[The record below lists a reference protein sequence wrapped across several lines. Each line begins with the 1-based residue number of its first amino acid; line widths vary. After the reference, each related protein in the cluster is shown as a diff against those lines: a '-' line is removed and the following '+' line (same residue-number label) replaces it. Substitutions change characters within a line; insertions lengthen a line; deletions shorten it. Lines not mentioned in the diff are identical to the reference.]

1 MKAPKGCLISP
12 SFCAGV
18 EFRERGGE
26 PHDIP
31 LRAVGKTGVLKSL
44 GVRGRLFL
52 AFFGISGLAVLG
64 AVAALFAFADVGAVV
79 DRVTGER
86 MPASLASLELSRQI
100 ERVASAAP
108 SLLASQTK
116 SRQEGA
122 AREIRAD
129 LGQLDGLLAD
139 VRRGSPDPRLLSGID
154 DSVTEIRRN
163 LRELEKL
170 VTDRLALV
178 AKRDELLGRLS
189 LANIGAQRIVGP
201 SLVLFEAR
209 MAQWRRTAAD
219 PSLDESAR
227 MDAMERLA
235 GDVAEVLPEQK
246 ARIEI
251 AALHDGLIRSAVVGE
266 SDLPLTEF
274 NLKRALTELDA
285 LTANFEPAQRQRFAD
300 RIAEFRKLAEGPDS
314 LLDLRSREIAM
325 IGRGEALVK
334 ENADLSD
341 QLTAAVDR
349 LIAGARADFARAEED
364 VRSTQRASAA
374 VLIGA
379 VALSLTGS
387 ALIVWLYVGRN
398 LIARLTALSA
408 SMLAIAGGQIR
419 TALPKSGDDEIGRMA
434 DALRVFRDT
443 AVEIE
448 DQNLRERQVV
458 LDTIEYG
465 VLILDPQLAV
475 RMHNRAFRDLWEFSE
490 EELRQRTPLRKLL
503 NSQRGHG
510 LPGLPDSEWENF
522 LERRLAEIATANRPP
537 QEWRRPDGRILQYE
551 VAPLPDGGRM
561 LTYFDLTHLKQI
573 EAELR
578 AAKEQAELAS
588 HAKSAFV
595 ASMSH
600 ELRTPLNAILGIT
613 EMVKEDAESEGRKD
627 LEEPLGRVLKAG
639 RHLLELINDVLDLA
653 KIESGKFELHW
664 EAVDLKSLLASVVET
679 AEPLAER
686 KANRLTLVADGE
698 IGSLNADP
706 MRLRQVLL
714 NLLSNACKFTEQG
727 SVTLTARHEEDQ
739 QRIVLEV
746 GDTGIGMAADHMVDL
761 FQEFSQ
767 IGIAK
772 QRKYGGTGLGLA
784 ISRRL
789 VRLMGGDITV
799 TSELD
804 RGSVFTVTLP
814 RFSARAAEAA

>member
-1 MKAPKGCLISP
+1 
-12 SFCAGV
+12 
-18 EFRERGGE
+18 
-26 PHDIP
+26 
-31 LRAVGKTGVLKSL
+31 
-44 GVRGRLFL
+44 
-52 AFFGISGLAVLG
+52 
-64 AVAALFAFADVGAVV
+64 
-79 DRVTGER
+79 
-86 MPASLASLELSRQI
+86 
-100 ERVASAAP
+100 
-108 SLLASQTK
+108 
-116 SRQEGA
+116 
-122 AREIRAD
+122 
-129 LGQLDGLLAD
+129 
-139 VRRGSPDPRLLSGID
+139 
-154 DSVTEIRRN
+154 
-163 LRELEKL
+163 
-170 VTDRLALV
+170 
-178 AKRDELLGRLS
+178 
-189 LANIGAQRIVGP
+189 
-201 SLVLFEAR
+201 

-219 PSLDESAR
+219 PSLDQDAR
-227 MDAMERLA
+227 MEAMARLA

-246 ARIEI
+246 ARNEI

-274 NLKRALTELDA
+274 NLKRALTELDS

-334 ENADLSD
+334 ENADLSG

-490 EELRQRTPLRKLL
+490 EELRQRPPLRKLL

-510 LPGLPDSEWENF
+510 LPGVPNSEWENF
-522 LERRLAEIATANRPP
+522 LESRLAEIASANRPP

-653 KIESGKFELHW
+653 KIKSGKFELHW
-664 EAVDLKSLLASVVET
+664 ETVDLKSLLASVVET

-698 IGSLNADP
+698 IGSLYADP

-739 QRIVLEV
+739 QRVVLEV

>member
-1 MKAPKGCLISP
+1 
-12 SFCAGV
+12 
-18 EFRERGGE
+18 
-26 PHDIP
+26 
-31 LRAVGKTGVLKSL
+31 
-44 GVRGRLFL
+44 
-52 AFFGISGLAVLG
+52 
-64 AVAALFAFADVGAVV
+64 
-79 DRVTGER
+79 
-86 MPASLASLELSRQI
+86 
-100 ERVASAAP
+100 
-108 SLLASQTK
+108 
-116 SRQEGA
+116 
-122 AREIRAD
+122 
-129 LGQLDGLLAD
+129 
-139 VRRGSPDPRLLSGID
+139 
-154 DSVTEIRRN
+154 
-163 LRELEKL
+163 
-170 VTDRLALV
+170 
-178 AKRDELLGRLS
+178 
-189 LANIGAQRIVGP
+189 
-201 SLVLFEAR
+201 
-209 MAQWRRTAAD
+209 
-219 PSLDESAR
+219 
-227 MDAMERLA
+227 
-235 GDVAEVLPEQK
+235 
-246 ARIEI
+246 
-251 AALHDGLIRSAVVGE
+251 
-266 SDLPLTEF
+266 
-274 NLKRALTELDA
+274 
-285 LTANFEPAQRQRFAD
+285 
-300 RIAEFRKLAEGPDS
+300 
-314 LLDLRSREIAM
+314 
-325 IGRGEALVK
+325 
-334 ENADLSD
+334 
-341 QLTAAVDR
+341 
-349 LIAGARADFARAEED
+349 
-364 VRSTQRASAA
+364 
-374 VLIGA
+374 
-379 VALSLTGS
+379 
-387 ALIVWLYVGRN
+387 
-398 LIARLTALSA
+398 LTALSA

-490 EELRQRTPLRKLL
+490 EELRQRPPLRKLL

-522 LERRLAEIATANRPP
+522 LERRLAEIAGANRPP

-613 EMVKEDAESEGRKD
+613 EMVKEDAEGEGRKD

-664 EAVDLKSLLASVVET
+664 QTVDLKSLLASVVET

-698 IGSLNADP
+698 IGSLYADP

-739 QRIVLEV
+739 QRVVLEV

-789 VRLMGGDITV
+789 VRLMGGDITAS
-799 TSELD
+799 SELD

>member
-1 MKAPKGCLISP
+1 M
-12 SFCAGV
+12 
-18 EFRERGGE
+18 
-26 PHDIP
+26 
-31 LRAVGKTGVLKSL
+31 
-44 GVRGRLFL
+44 
-52 AFFGISGLAVLG
+52 
-64 AVAALFAFADVGAVV
+64 
-79 DRVTGER
+79 
-86 MPASLASLELSRQI
+86 
-100 ERVASAAP
+100 
-108 SLLASQTK
+108 
-116 SRQEGA
+116 
-122 AREIRAD
+122 
-129 LGQLDGLLAD
+129 
-139 VRRGSPDPRLLSGID
+139 
-154 DSVTEIRRN
+154 
-163 LRELEKL
+163 RELEKL

-219 PSLDESAR
+219 PSLDEGAR
-227 MDAMERLA
+227 MAAMERLA

-325 IGRGEALVK
+325 IGQGEALVK
-334 ENADLSD
+334 ENADLSE

-490 EELRQRTPLRKLL
+490 EELRQRPPLRKLL

-522 LERRLAEIATANRPP
+522 LERRLAEIASANRPP

-653 KIESGKFELHW
+653 KIEFGKFELHW
-664 EAVDLKSLLASVVET
+664 QTVDLKSLLASVVET

-698 IGSLNADP
+698 IGSLHADP

-727 SVTLTARHEEDQ
+727 SVTLSGASRGGPATRRPRGRRHRHRHGGRPHGRPVPGIQSDRHRQTTQIRRHRTWSGDQSPSRASHGRRHNGDERAGPRLRLHSHAAALQRTSRRGCLTGTEAEHLRILYVEDNDDNTYMLKMRLERQGIDVLVSRDGLAAIATAQLARP
-739 QRIVLEV
+739 
-746 GDTGIGMAADHMVDL
+746 DL
-761 FQEFSQ
+761 
-767 IGIAK
+767 ILMD
-772 QRKYGGTGLGLA
+772 LGLPILDGWEA
-784 ISRRL
+784 ARRL
-789 VRLMGGDITV
+789 KADPATTAIPIIALSAHAMAGDRSQALEAGCDDYDTKPVEWSRLWAKIQALAPKGPNV
-799 TSELD
+799 
-804 RGSVFTVTLP
+804 
-814 RFSARAAEAA
+814 

>member
-1 MKAPKGCLISP
+1 
-12 SFCAGV
+12 
-18 EFRERGGE
+18 
-26 PHDIP
+26 
-31 LRAVGKTGVLKSL
+31 
-44 GVRGRLFL
+44 
-52 AFFGISGLAVLG
+52 
-64 AVAALFAFADVGAVV
+64 
-79 DRVTGER
+79 
-86 MPASLASLELSRQI
+86 
-100 ERVASAAP
+100 
-108 SLLASQTK
+108 
-116 SRQEGA
+116 
-122 AREIRAD
+122 
-129 LGQLDGLLAD
+129 
-139 VRRGSPDPRLLSGID
+139 
-154 DSVTEIRRN
+154 
-163 LRELEKL
+163 
-170 VTDRLALV
+170 
-178 AKRDELLGRLS
+178 
-189 LANIGAQRIVGP
+189 
-201 SLVLFEAR
+201 
-209 MAQWRRTAAD
+209 
-219 PSLDESAR
+219 
-227 MDAMERLA
+227 
-235 GDVAEVLPEQK
+235 
-246 ARIEI
+246 
-251 AALHDGLIRSAVVGE
+251 
-266 SDLPLTEF
+266 
-274 NLKRALTELDA
+274 
-285 LTANFEPAQRQRFAD
+285 
-300 RIAEFRKLAEGPDS
+300 
-314 LLDLRSREIAM
+314 
-325 IGRGEALVK
+325 
-334 ENADLSD
+334 
-341 QLTAAVDR
+341 
-349 LIAGARADFARAEED
+349 
-364 VRSTQRASAA
+364 
-374 VLIGA
+374 
-379 VALSLTGS
+379 
-387 ALIVWLYVGRN
+387 
-398 LIARLTALSA
+398 
-408 SMLAIAGGQIR
+408 
-419 TALPKSGDDEIGRMA
+419 MA

-490 EELRQRTPLRKLL
+490 EELRQRPPLRKLL

-510 LPGLPDSEWENF
+510 SSRPARLANGRTFWK
-522 LERRLAEIATANRPP
+522 RRLAEIASANRPP

-653 KIESGKFELHW
+653 KIEFGKFELHW
-664 EAVDLKSLLASVVET
+664 QTVDLKSLLASVVET

-686 KANRLTLVADGE
+686 KANRLTSSPTAKSARSMPIRCGFGKSCSICCRTPASSPSKDRSCSRRVT
-698 IGSLNADP
+698 
-706 MRLRQVLL
+706 RRT
-714 NLLSNACKFTEQG
+714 SNASSSRSATPASAWRPTTWSTCSRN
-727 SVTLTARHEEDQ
+727 SVR
-739 QRIVLEV
+739 
-746 GDTGIGMAADHMVDL
+746 
-761 FQEFSQ
+761 S
-767 IGIAK
+767 GIAK